1 MVGHSTF
8 YILYSLFLIPK
19 RSLGG
24 RLVIVEVDVVWY
36 LNFAARVICRLRSA
50 AVSGG
55 CFLDMRFY
63 GLLGAARRWIRWGR
77 CCGCSRGGEGFG
89 GFVVR

>member
-1 MVGHSTF
+1 MLGSWVQKPGCLTKPF
-8 YILYSLFLIPK
+8 YILYSLFFIPG

-36 LNFAARVICRLRSA
+36 LNFAARVICWLRCA

-55 CFLDMRFY
+55 YFLDMRFY
-63 GLLGAARRWIRWGR
+63 GLLGVTRRWIR
-77 CCGCSRGGEGFG
+77 
-89 GFVVR
+89 